1 MNDRI
6 KCTLST
12 IWWRPSPFNNTC
24 KSILICIIN
33 TWNKDDAFQRHFSN
47 EFLLKLWWSLAIE
60 GNLLGDLSFPRC
72 LSDKHVFLCTPSH
85 QSIIRCVVYHLD
97 SSSMLLD
104 GRGSNARWS
113 CDWTKSAIIRNR
125 RQLHCNYKG
134 LRVIRPS
141 LYRYPGILTDC
152 CVRFFLSHLRVSDD
166 DDVRWFV
173 IKTHSSKWVI
183 QHGRHIG
190 SGWFLPV
197 AQNLIIPDFG
207 PPPRTT
213 TSFAKCWRK
222 HLVGTCYWYNFVEL
236 LNCALFK
243 II

>member
-1 MNDRI
+1 MSFFAPQPINQSSDVWCTTWIAAACYSMEEDRM
-6 KCTLST
+6 
-12 IWWRPSPFNNTC
+12 P
-24 KSILICIIN
+24 
-33 TWNKDDAFQRHFSN
+33 
-47 EFLLKLWWSLAIE
+47 
-60 GNLLGDLSFPRC
+60 G
-72 LSDKHVFLCTPSH
+72 
-85 QSIIRCVVYHLD
+85 
-97 SSSMLLD
+97 
-104 GRGSNARWS
+104 
-113 CDWTKSAIIRNR
+113 DWTKSAIIRNR

-222 HLVGTCYWYNFVEL
+222 HLVGTCYWYNFEEL

>member
-1 MNDRI
+1 MIFSDRRESFGWSFFS
-6 KCTLST
+6 KM
-12 IWWRPSPFNNTC
+12 F
-24 KSILICIIN
+24 
-33 TWNKDDAFQRHFSN
+33 AFLPD
-47 EFLLKLWWSLAIE
+47 E
-60 GNLLGDLSFPRC
+60 
-72 LSDKHVFLCTPSH
+72 HVFLCIPSH
-85 QSIIRCVVYHLD
+85 QSIIRWVEYHLD
-97 SSSMLLD
+97 SSMLLD

-113 CDWTKSAIIRNR
+113 CDWTKNAIIRNR
-125 RQLHCNYKG
+125 RQLYLQLKRAASDQAQFVC
-134 LRVIRPS
+134 I
-141 LYRYPGILTDC
+141 PGTKLTDC

-197 AQNLIIPDFG
+197 AQNLITWLWRG
-207 PPPRTT
+207 LRTT

-222 HLVGTCYWYNFVEL
+222 HLVGTCYLYNFEEL